1 MKTFLYSVLAGALL
15 LAGCA
20 KDNVKPPGSQL
31 SGRIV
36 YQDQALNV
44 RNNGSTNLGNNT
56 SMLELWQPGYAF
68 FTKIPLFVQQDGT
81 FTAELF
87 NGDYKLVRSRGNG
100 PWVDNTDSIDVQVRG
115 NTVVDVPVQPYFT
128 IQNAQFQRSGPTVTA
143 TCSVTKTASKDLDV
157 AVLFLS
163 STAIVDV
170 TNNVDRA
177 EKKGAD
183 VADLS
188 APLSFSKAV
197 PTSIK
202 GAVYARIGVKAA
214 GVGEY
219 IYSPVQK
226 LE

>member
-15 LAGCA
+15 LAGCT
-20 KDNVKPPGSQL
+20 KDNVKPPSSQL

-36 YQDQALNV
+36 YQDQALGV
-44 RNNGSTNLGNNT
+44 RNNGSTDIGGTT

-68 FTKIPLFVQQDGT
+68 FVKIPLFVQQDGT

-115 NTVVDVPVQPYFT
+115 NTVIDVPVQPYFT
-128 IQNAQFQRSGPTVTA
+128 IQNATFQRSGATVTA
-143 TCSVTKTASKDLDV
+143 TCSVTKVATKDIDV
-157 AVLFLS
+157 ATLFLS
-163 STAIVDV
+163 STAIVDAANSV
-170 TNNVDRA
+170 AKD

-183 VADLS
+183 VVDLS
-188 APLSFSKAV
+188 KPLSFSKAV
-197 PTSIK
+197 PAAIK

-219 IYSPVQK
+219 VYSPVQK

>member
-1 MKTFLYSVLAGALL
+1 MKTFFYSMLAGALL
-15 LAGCA
+15 LAGCT

-36 YQDQALNV
+36 YQDQVLNV
-44 RNNGSTNLGNNT
+44 RNNGSTNLGNNV

-68 FTKIPLFVQQDGT
+68 FTRIPLFVQQDGT

-128 IQNAQFQRSGPTVTA
+128 IQNATFQRTGATVTA
-143 TCSVTKTASKDLDV
+143 TCSVTKAATKDLDV
-157 AVLFLS
+157 ATLFLS
-163 STAIVDV
+163 STSIVDA
-170 TNNVDRA
+170 TNNVDRD

-183 VADLS
+183 VLDLS
-188 APLSFSKAV
+188 KPLSFSKAV
-197 PTSIK
+197 PTAIK
-202 GAVYARIGVKAA
+202 GTVYARIGVKAA

-219 IYSPVQK
+219 VYSPVQK